1 MKAFISSNK
10 SIFSDKEWEKI
21 KNKFEI
27 NYNSYLYFLFSLF
40 LIVKN
45 QFFLFKKK
53 QKLNHSFNLE
63 FNKLHTIIWK
73 HCNQHDLIN
82 CRAKLTRNWNSK
94 ILQTSIAKHQRKYK
108 YLNT

>member
-10 SIFSDKEWEKI
+10 SIFSDEEWEKI

-45 QFFLFKKK
+45 QFLLFKKK
-53 QKLNHSFNLE
+53 
-63 FNKLHTIIWK
+63 NK
-73 HCNQHDLIN
+73 N
-82 CRAKLTRNWNSK
+82 
-94 ILQTSIAKHQRKYK
+94 
-108 YLNT
+108 